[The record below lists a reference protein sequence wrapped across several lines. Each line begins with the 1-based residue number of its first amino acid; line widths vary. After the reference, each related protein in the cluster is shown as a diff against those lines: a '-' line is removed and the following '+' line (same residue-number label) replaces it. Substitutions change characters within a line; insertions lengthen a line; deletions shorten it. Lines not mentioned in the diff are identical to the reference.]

1 MIPAMQRLLDHVQAN
16 LQPLLADIESLVR
29 LESPSRDA
37 AGVNA
42 VVDAVQ
48 AWLAPMGTAERHGS
62 ELGDT
67 LRVTIPGQTGER
79 VVLLAHA
86 DTVYPRGAWS
96 QPWRVDGDRALGPGA
111 YDMKG
116 GIVQAVWALRTL
128 AALGLTPRCTVDF
141 LLTPDEEIE
150 SKAGRPHI
158 EALATGAKAV
168 LVLEPPHLNGDL
180 KVARKGV
187 GGYRVTVH
195 GKAAHQGTEP
205 ENGRNAIV
213 SAAHFIAEVV
223 KLQDLAKGTTLGP
236 NVISGGSA
244 MNVVAD
250 RVDLEVDL
258 RVWDASEADRVD
270 AAIKAIEPLPGTRYD
285 IRDGLNRPAMEPSD
299 GSWKLLELGQRI
311 AGELGFQPG
320 AARVGGGSDGN
331 FTSKLAPTLDGF
343 GIHGGNAHQRD
354 LEFILLSEIPR
365 RTALLAGMLLEV

>member
-1 MIPAMQRLLDHVQAN
+1 MIPAMQRLLEHVQTN

-48 AWLAPMGTAERHGS
+48 AWLAPMGTAARHGS

-270 AAIKAIEPLPGTRYD
+270 AAIKAIEPLPGTSYD